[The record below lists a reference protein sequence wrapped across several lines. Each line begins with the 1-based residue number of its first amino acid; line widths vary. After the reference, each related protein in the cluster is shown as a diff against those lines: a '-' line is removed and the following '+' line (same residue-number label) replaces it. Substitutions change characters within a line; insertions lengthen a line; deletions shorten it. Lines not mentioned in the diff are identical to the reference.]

1 MVRPSL
7 SHFAAII
14 FMLAIPAIIPA
25 QELKDR
31 ELKPAFDFTTIE
43 MPVEITSIRLN
54 GKNVVPGEKIK
65 GDDDWLQGLSFTLQ
79 NVSDRP
85 IAYVAVS
92 LRFRTAK
99 RATGF
104 TLSYGPDYSRGEPRS
119 GYSPLPI
126 QPGQTVDLTLTKERY
141 PNFLEILS
149 LGENPRSFD
158 VAPYLIE
165 LVCFEDD
172 TNIFWEGGYLKRR
185 SSSVLGNSDV
195 IERYKLPVKPR

>member
-14 FMLAIPAIIPA
+14 FMLAIPATMPA

-65 GDDDWLQGLSFTLQ
+65 GDDDWLQGLSFTVK

-92 LRFRTAK
+92 LRFTNPK

-149 LGENPRSFD
+149 MGENPRSFD

-165 LVCFEDD
+165 RVSFEDD
-172 TNIFWEGGYLKRR
+172 PNIVWEGGYLKRR
-185 SSSVLGNSDV
+185 SSAVLGNFDV